1 MRAAARIATT
11 ATLTAAF
18 TAALTAAFVGPVI
31 AEPVALTPQ
40 AHADLGLSVVGLGY
54 ERPVA
59 GHVAVQAQGG
69 IFGTYF
75 LPWFDRGD
83 RVQGLQLGARVTWFA
98 RASGRGLYVA
108 PYLRGVA
115 VRGERDGQSGQG
127 LGFTAGAFVGW
138 AIGLGERVDLRL
150 GAGAQ
155 WIYVDADPLA
165 ASTPFF
171 AADILLGYRL

>member
-1 MRAAARIATT
+1 MRAAIVIAIATIT
-11 ATLTAAF
+11 TTAAVS
-18 TAALTAAFVGPVI
+18 APAV
-31 AEPVALTPQ
+31 AEPTALAPQ
-40 AHADLGLSVVGLGY
+40 AHADLGLSVVGVGY

-108 PYLRGVA
+108 PYFRGVA
-115 VRGERDGQSGQG
+115 VRGEVDGQTGQG
-127 LGFTAGAFVGW
+127 LGFTAGTFVGW
-138 AIGLGERVDLRL
+138 AIGLGERLDLRL

-155 WIYVDADPLA
+155 WISFDADPLA
-165 ASTPFF
+165 ASTPVL

>member
-1 MRAAARIATT
+1 MRPAAIAAMTATT
-11 ATLTAAF
+11 AL
-18 TAALTAAFVGPVI
+18 ALGIAIPPAI
-31 AEPVALTPQ
+31 AEPAALAPQ

-54 ERPVA
+54 EHPVA
-59 GHVAVQAQGG
+59 ANVAVEVQGG

-83 RVQGLQLGARVTWFA
+83 DVQGLQLGGRVTWFA

-115 VRGERDGQSGQG
+115 VRGEVDGQSGQG
-127 LGFTAGAFVGW
+127 LGVTAGAFVGW
-138 AIGLGERVDLRL
+138 ALGLGERVDLRL

-155 WIYVDADPLA
+155 WIYFDADPLA
-165 ASTPFF
+165 ASTPFL
-171 AADILLGYRL
+171 AADILVAYRL

>member
-1 MRAAARIATT
+1 MRAALAIAIVTVT
-11 ATLTAAF
+11 ATAPA
-18 TAALTAAFVGPVI
+18 I
-31 AEPVALTPQ
+31 AEPRGLRPQ
-40 AHADLGLSVVGLGY
+40 AHADLGLSVVGVGY

-59 GHVAVQAQGG
+59 GHVAIAAQGG

-83 RVQGLQLGARVTWFA
+83 DVQGLEVGARVTWFA

-115 VRGERDGQSGQG
+115 VRGERDGQAGRG

-138 AIGLGERVDLRL
+138 AIGLGERLDLRL

-165 ASTPFF
+165 ASTPFL

>member
-1 MRAAARIATT
+1 MRHAATT
-11 ATLTAAF
+11 ALALVTAGAVAV
-18 TAALTAAFVGPVI
+18 TPPAVAEPAALA
-31 AEPVALTPQ
+31 PQ

-59 GHVAVQAQGG
+59 AHVAVEVQGG

-83 RVQGLQLGARVTWFA
+83 DVQGLQLGARVTWFA

-115 VRGERDGQSGQG
+115 VRGEVDDQTGRG
-127 LGFTAGAFVGW
+127 LGVTAGAFVGW

-155 WIYVDADPLA
+155 WIYVDADPLG
-165 ASTPFF
+165 ASTPFL
-171 AADILLGYRL
+171 AADLLVGYRL